1 MRNETGLRLHLM
13 RLVHLARIAV
23 LAMLMAVCLP
33 ARAEPA
39 GEPESWGYLHAQCMQ
54 VQVAEPR
61 NICEVGP
68 RDEPGL
74 AIIVSNI
81 VRLDSKAFDPHARF
95 IAELKR
101 LHGLDMIPRE
111 AGPLASW
118 QFAEAAQVEAMRITR
133 RVERGKVAFLALSLE
148 PERLADEPT
157 AEESAHVPPPLPDVT
172 AAWQG
177 ENLTVWRTDTA
188 CGLRDRNGKDIL
200 PPLVTD
206 PFGEAGEGCP
216 FQIAPGYDLYAFH
229 VERNGAICGAKGIC
243 TEIYGPDG
251 NQILVADYSPDL
263 LTAHRSLHNLG
274 LLVTGERIQRLWSF
288 PERRYISGALP
299 FLDLNAD
306 DRVLV
311 GDATI
316 RHSRVAV
323 TFERHRT
330 SATEAFADTA
340 DEYALFFLDTRRFE
354 DVMLT
359 DPPSSRAPIETLPA
373 FAQYETAAID
383 VCADNSGWL
392 SGDNRRAEG
401 YLKDSYF
408 EFDKYFRVLSGA
420 FAGDI
425 GVKVTD
431 STRLENLTERLDVLM
446 PRLAR
451 LLTGVSAPAD
461 SLAVAIVA
469 NSFELQQPALA
480 QPGDG
485 HTAWLRAALA
495 EEMIQSDD
503 PAAAIHAG
511 AYIDAFLTS
520 LGRVRYGLRQLETQ
534 TAERDREATV
544 ALLRANAQA
553 LLSDWRDGFKPVL
566 KRAIFGETP
575 QLAERLHRRVRAM
588 CPAD

>member
-1 MRNETGLRLHLM
+1 MRNEVGLRLHLM
-13 RLVHLARIAV
+13 QLARIA
-23 LAMLMAVCLP
+23 LPALLTATCLP
-33 ARAEPA
+33 AHAEPA

-95 IAELKR
+95 TAELKR
-101 LHGLDMIPRE
+101 LHGLNMTPRE

-133 RVERGKVAFLALSLE
+133 RVEQGKVAFLALSLE
-148 PERLADEPT
+148 PERLADEPN
-157 AEESAHVPPPLPDVT
+157 AEERAHIPPPLPDVT

-177 ENLTVWRTDTA
+177 ETLTVWRTDAA

-216 FQIAPGYDLYAFH
+216 FQVAPGYDLYAFH
-229 VERNGAICGAKGIC
+229 VERNGAICGENGVC

-251 NQILVADYSPDL
+251 NQILVAEYSPDL

-288 PERRYISGALP
+288 PEQRYISGELP
-299 FLDLNAD
+299 FIDVNPD

-316 RHSRVAV
+316 RHNRVAV
-323 TFERHRT
+323 TFERHHS
-330 SATEAFADTA
+330 SATEALADAA
-340 DEYALFFLDTRRFE
+340 DEYALFFPDTRRFE
-354 DVMLT
+354 DVVLA
-359 DPPSSRAPIETLPA
+359 DPPSSRAPIEAPPA
-373 FAQYETAAID
+373 FAQYETVIID
-383 VCADNSGWL
+383 ACADNSGWL

-408 EFDKYFRVLSGA
+408 EFDKHFRVLSGA
-420 FAGDI
+420 FAGDT
-425 GVKVTD
+425 GVKITD
-431 STRLENLTERLDVLM
+431 PARLADLTAQLDGLM

-451 LLTGVSAPAD
+451 LLSGVVAPAD
-461 SLAVAIVA
+461 SLAVARVA
-469 NSFELQQPALA
+469 NSFELQQLQQA

-495 EEMIQSDD
+495 EEMVLSDD
-503 PAAAIHAG
+503 PASADHAG
-511 AYIDAFLTS
+511 EYIDAFLTT
-520 LGRVRYGLRQLETQ
+520 LGKVRYRLRQLETQ
-534 TAERDREATV
+534 TAGQHREATI
-544 ALLRANAQA
+544 ARLRANTQA

-566 KRAIFGETP
+566 KKAIFGESPRLT
-575 QLAERLHRRVRAM
+575 ERLHQRVRAM
-588 CPAD
+588 CPAE